1 MEEEISNRFCEDK
14 NYIINLCEFL
24 SKEKEPLLYEKVNSN
39 LNSLKF
45 NQLFFDTFKKKEKLP
60 LINDKKVLISF
71 LDFFYNKIQNFDIQK
86 RPIEEIIIIPKIYKD
101 FSKNIFNLF
110 LNNNFDFKDIEKY
123 LYDFNFFRC
132 FFETLKNYYSNVKNF
147 DLIFKSLFKNLLEK
161 VFNENFLLFVEFKK
175 IFINDLISQF
185 KFIKNNDSDFIEKN
199 DLIYCDGLIENI
211 KSVLE
216 CIENKNE
223 TMYKEFKE
231 YVFKCFIV
239 FDVDLFGQKKYFEEI
254 DKEDEDENANDE
266 DESKIIKKIKK
277 RQKEIEN
284 ENNNDENNNEKINK
298 NDKKKDEK
306 KINEKIKNEKNE
318 IKNKKKEKKEENE
331 KNEIKNRKKEK
342 KEEKKEEK
350 EEKEKN
356 EIKNKKKEKKE
367 EKKEKKEEKKEKKE
381 IENKNDN
388 KKEKKLIKK
397 KEPEIEKKRNK
408 IEIKNPKQVLSTKKE
423 ESTENK
429 KSLRSSSKEK
439 KLLQNKRKRSLSN
452 SSSNSKIKTRNQ
464 KNQEKKEKK
473 EKKLKKIKKINLK
486 STPEKLLK
494 KLPKKSIMKKTSS
507 ENSLNSSKLSN
518 QKSTKS
524 NSAEKNNNFYH
535 DLNEKFSKEKFKSPS
550 KFNLTPM
557 KTKKENGII
566 KKERERS
573 RSKSNEKKKFEKKNL
588 FDDNKKNKNISFNN
602 DRFVKEFD
610 PKTPVRDVKKRGIRK
625 SPLEKSKK

>member
-14 NYIINLCEFL
+14 NYIINLCDFL

-161 VFNENFLLFVEFKK
+161 VFNENFLLFAEFKK

-284 ENNNDENNNEKINK
+284 ENNNDENYIKLLFNKVLKKILVKDNEEPITSYSKICIPSFSYKKLNTEK
-298 NDKKKDEK
+298 ENFEENMNDKL
-306 KINEKIKNEKNE
+306 KIIDYELLSYFEEINFCTENLPNNE
-318 IKNKKKEKKEENE
+318 IKFSFPLSKNIENYDNI
-331 KNEIKNRKKEK
+331 KIIKNNFVIAIINPDLVLDYHLPAMNIFYIS
-342 KEEKKEEK
+342 
-350 EEKEKN
+350 KN
-356 EIKNKKKEKKE
+356 YW
-367 EKKEKKEEKKEKKE
+367 
-381 IENKNDN
+381 
-388 KKEKKLIKK
+388 
-397 KEPEIEKKRNK
+397 
-408 IEIKNPKQVLSTKKE
+408 V
-423 ESTENK
+423 
-429 KSLRSSSKEK
+429 
-439 KLLQNKRKRSLSN
+439 
-452 SSSNSKIKTRNQ
+452 
-464 KNQEKKEKK
+464 
-473 EKKLKKIKKINLK
+473 
-486 STPEKLLK
+486 
-494 KLPKKSIMKKTSS
+494 
-507 ENSLNSSKLSN
+507 
-518 QKSTKS
+518 
-524 NSAEKNNNFYH
+524 
-535 DLNEKFSKEKFKSPS
+535 
-550 KFNLTPM
+550 
-557 KTKKENGII
+557 
-566 KKERERS
+566 
-573 RSKSNEKKKFEKKNL
+573 
-588 FDDNKKNKNISFNN
+588 KKNK
-602 DRFVKEFD
+602 
-610 PKTPVRDVKKRGIRK
+610 
-625 SPLEKSKK
+625 